1 MLDARSVYVE
11 GRGVVVMVS
20 ATSGIWLI
28 IVIRTVRNYGNS
40 MWCMFQCWVVN
51 CDVDKVHVRVY
62 VELERIIYR
71 NEPQESG
78 SPQKRKKTSEVGLP
92 IYYLVL
98 NPLGNR
104 FPTKRNVVIPKP
116 NETNLEFQ
124 SVRDG

>member
-28 IVIRTVRNYGNS
+28 IVVWTVRNCGSS
-40 MWCMFQCWVVN
+40 MWCMFQCWVMN
-51 CDVDKVHVRVY
+51 CDVDKVHVRVS
-62 VELERIIYR
+62 VELERISYR
-71 NEPQESG
+71 YEPQESG
-78 SPQKRKKTSEVGLP
+78 SPQKGGKKSEVGLP
-92 IYYLVL
+92 IYYVL

-116 NETNLEFQ
+116 NQTNLEFQ